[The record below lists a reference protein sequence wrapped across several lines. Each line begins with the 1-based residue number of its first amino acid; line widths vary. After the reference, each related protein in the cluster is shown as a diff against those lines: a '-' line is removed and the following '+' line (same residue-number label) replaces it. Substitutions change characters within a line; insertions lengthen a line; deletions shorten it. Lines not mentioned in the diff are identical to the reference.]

1 MIQIQCFLSPSR
13 AALDECLQPCSL
25 MCIEAKTIAQ
35 VEHEWRCTLLGC
47 LNNAQKVVVGK
58 AEVFPVEEI
67 LYNNE
72 KK

>member
-1 MIQIQCFLSPSR
+1 
-13 AALDECLQPCSL
+13 

-72 KK
+72 KKWETLLWLK